1 MTLIM
6 PPSFQERLLRVMDRK
21 DHFAYWK
28 LMGAHATKAQLKN
41 HYLQEWGVYVRDF
54 PLFLARIL
62 AMNPPAD
69 VRSDLAENLFEEETG
84 KLTLGV
90 SHPELFLRMMEGLGF
105 KRGDFAKARLIP
117 EAMRYR
123 KWLDR
128 VTTGKDWLIAM
139 AVVTVFVEGSRKD
152 RGEVEE
158 TKLPEPPVED
168 ALSRHPLVIHHGLNR
183 KFLDLQR
190 AHSQAESGHR
200 AAAWKA
206 VLGYAKTKAQRDKV
220 ELALKTSLN
229 LWLKYRDGVG
239 KLCGLKS

>member
-1 MTLIM
+1 M
-6 PPSFQERLLRVMDRK
+6 PNSFSERLLRLMDSK
-21 DHFAYWK
+21 DHFAYWR
-28 LMGAHATKAQLKN
+28 LMSAEATKAQLKK
-41 HYLQEWGVYVRDF
+41 HYQQEWAVYVRDF

-69 VRSDLAENLFEEETG
+69 VKLDLAENLYEEETG

-90 SHPELFLRMMEGLGF
+90 PHPELFLRMMEGLGF
-105 KRGDFAKARLIP
+105 KRKDFEKTKLIP
-117 EAMRYR
+117 AAATYR

-128 VTTGKDWLIAM
+128 VTTGKDWLTTM

-152 RGEVEE
+152 REEVEG
-158 TKLPEPPVED
+158 TKPPESPLEEK
-168 ALSRHPLVIHHGLNR
+168 LSRHPLVIHHGLDR

-206 VLGYAKTKAQRDKV
+206 VLKYAKTKTQRDQV
-220 ELALKTSLN
+220 EAALQKSLN
-229 LWLKYRDGVG
+229 LWLKYRDSVG
-239 KLCGLKS
+239 EICGLSA